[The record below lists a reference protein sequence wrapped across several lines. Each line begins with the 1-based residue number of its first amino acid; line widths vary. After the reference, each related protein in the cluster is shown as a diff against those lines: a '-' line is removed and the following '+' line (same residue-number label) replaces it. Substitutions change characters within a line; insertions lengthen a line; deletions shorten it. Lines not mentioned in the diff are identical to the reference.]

1 MILFSYEIEKDE
13 NFLFV
18 EVIHNKIQIKLQI
31 LIRTEY
37 VWDAIN

>member
-18 EVIHNKIQIKLQI
+18 EVIDNKIQIKLQI